1 MKNKNL
7 INKILLLVMSFQTVL
22 LGVAFIIQVLRIY
35 FGNEKTF
42 TREICGQYILE
53 ILPILVLW
61 ILLIIGSFIYFN
73 ITDFKYKNIS
83 KISNITKNTNLLR
96 ICPEI
101 DDENIKLEL
110 NKIKKKNIIACSI
123 LLGVIVLSIIMG
135 SCYLLN
141 IKHFDPK
148 GNLFDQAVQMSA
160 HLMPWI
166 ILSFAAFIGYVFY
179 IEFNAKMS
187 SKILLEVIKTNGKVT
202 KEELEK
208 NNKYKVIIQVS
219 ILCIA
224 VVMIIIGITNGG
236 AEDVLQK
243 AINICTECIGLG

>member
-1 MKNKNL
+1 MKNKKL
-7 INKILLLVMSFQTVL
+7 INKILLLVMSFQTIL
-22 LGVAFIIQVLRIY
+22 LGVIFIIQVLRIY
-35 FGNEKTF
+35 VGNDKTF

-53 ILPILVLW
+53 ILPVLILW

-73 ITDFKYKNIS
+73 ITDFKDKNIS
-83 KISNITKNTNLLR
+83 KISNVTKNTNLLR

-101 DDENIKLEL
+101 IDENLKLEL
-110 NKIKKKNIIACSI
+110 SKINKKNIIAASI
-123 LLGVIVLSIIMG
+123 LLVVIVLSIIMG
-135 SCYLLN
+135 LCYLLN

-148 GNLFDQAVQMSA
+148 GNLFDQAVQMSI

-166 ILSFAAFIGYVFY
+166 VISFVAFICYVLY
-179 IEFNAKMS
+179 IEVNAKKAS
-187 SKILLEVIKTNGKVT
+187 NILLEVIRTNGKVK
-202 KEELEK
+202 KEEIEK
-208 NNKYKVIIQVS
+208 NNKYKVIIQAS

-224 VVMIIIGITNGG
+224 VVMIIVGITNGG

>member
-1 MKNKNL
+1 MKNKKL
-7 INKILLLVMSFQTVL
+7 INKILLIVMSFQTIL

-53 ILPILVLW
+53 ILPVLILW

-83 KISNITKNTNLLR
+83 KISNVTKNTNLLR
-96 ICPEI
+96 ICPVI
-101 DDENIKLEL
+101 DDEDLKLKL
-110 NKIKKKNIIACSI
+110 TKIKKNNFIAACI
-123 LLGVIVLSIIMG
+123 LFVVVVLSIIMG
-135 SCYLLN
+135 LCYLLN

-148 GNLFDQAVQMSA
+148 GNLSYQAVQMSI

-166 ILSFAAFIGYVFY
+166 VISFVAFICYVLY
-179 IEFNAKMS
+179 IEVNAKKAS
-187 SKILLEVIKTNGKVT
+187 NILLEVIRTNGKVK
-202 KEELEK
+202 KEEIEK
-208 NNKYKVIIQVS
+208 NNKYKVIIQAS
-219 ILCIA
+219 IVCIA
-224 VVMIIIGITNGG
+224 VIMIIIGITNGG